1 MYIRRKVFSLLQD
14 ENGEERYF
22 STTEFTR
29 EDAEEKTY
37 AKKDDEES
45 TGKKVAKGA
54 GIAAGATVAA
64 AGSYQLGRHLQKKYD
79 DKMSVK
85 ANAGDGSQKAYKA
98 AKRKLERQDLALDK
112 AGKAA
117 ENAVK
122 NTAKKTKEVAQ
133 NVAKKTKETAVKAKD
148 ATVEAGKKTGN
159 FIKRAWEGETN
170 GFSRD
175 AAGRAR
181 KNGQFVSK
189 KALKKNATKNRALMI
204 GTPVVLAGTG
214 IAAKKIAKNR
224 KKSED

>member
-1 MYIRRKVFSLLQD
+1 MLMKTNKLIKKGNKMYIRRKVFSLLQD

-29 EDAEEKTY
+29 EVAEEKTY

-54 GIAAGATVAA
+54 GKT
-64 AGSYQLGRHLQKKYD
+64 
-79 DKMSVK
+79 
-85 ANAGDGSQKAYKA
+85 
-98 AKRKLERQDLALDK
+98 
-112 AGKAA
+112 A

-122 NTAKKTKEVAQ
+122 ETAKKT
-133 NVAKKTKETAVKAKD
+133 KD

-159 FIKRAWEGETN
+159 FIKRAWKGETN
-170 GFSRD
+170 GFKVD
-175 AAGRAR
+175 AKGQVR
-181 KNGQFVSK
+181 KNGKFASE

-224 KKSED
+224 KNSED

>member
-29 EDAEEKTY
+29 EVAEEKTY
-37 AKKDDEES
+37 AKKDDKES

-79 DKMSVK
+79 DKMSAK
-85 ANAGDGSQKAYKA
+85 ANAGDGSQRAYRA
-98 AKRKLERQDLALDK
+98 SKRKLERQDLGLDK
-112 AGKAA
+112 AGKTA

-122 NTAKKTKEVAQ
+122 ETAKKT
-133 NVAKKTKETAVKAKD
+133 KD

-159 FIKRAWEGETN
+159 FIKRAWKGETN
-170 GFSRD
+170 GFKVD
-175 AAGRAR
+175 AKGQVR
-181 KNGQFVSK
+181 KNGKFASE

-214 IAAKKIAKNR
+214 IAAKKMAKNR
-224 KKSED
+224 KNSED